1 MAMDGQENVLI
12 VTDVF
17 TEFFVAIPTRDQK
30 ARIVAE
36 ALLQEWFMVYG
47 VPPRLHSELDPFE
60 AEVII
65 ELCTIYDI
73 KRSQPTEKWAM

>member
-1 MAMDGQENVLI
+1 MVLDI
-12 VTDVF
+12 FTDF
-17 TEFFVAIPTRDQK
+17 TVAIPTRDQK